1 MKTDRKNPSKIH
13 LLDLITLDE
22 LQSLQ
27 DSFAIANDVS
37 SSISDLNGN
46 LITSQSNSNRVC
58 QIIRST
64 ETGRINCV
72 HSDREL
78 GNLAALSMKPTVRK
92 CLSCGFIEASAP
104 IIVGGLHIANWQISH
119 NTLGVD
125 EKRITEYAKEIG
137 ADRESMLNAFKKGSR
152 ISLKKFHQILDL
164 LWKMASEI
172 SSRSYSNMML
182 HKELDC
188 RKKSEDL
195 VRSQRDSLR
204 DMASRLALA
213 EEATRR
219 KIAISLHDS
228 VGHELVALK
237 RHLRSTLRN
246 NNSSDDIEVCLEL
259 VESVI
264 RTTRDLTFQLSP
276 PLLYDLGLSAA
287 IDSLAEDL
295 FKKRGISFSLTDK
308 APDYKT
314 PVAVRVQVYQMTR
327 ELFYN
332 ILKHAFP
339 SKVDVFIDVKNNTF
353 TLEVKDD
360 GVGMKI
366 LPRSSGKGLGL
377 LSIRERLKH
386 YGGAV
391 NFKSQ
396 PNMGTSVKLVIPVG
410 DEAIIERELLD

>member
-1 MKTDRKNPSKIH
+1 MKKDKRDPAKIH

-22 LQSLQ
+22 LQPLQ
-27 DSFAIANDVS
+27 DSFAVANDVS

-46 LITSQSNSNRVC
+46 LITRQSNSNCVC

-64 ETGRINCV
+64 DTGRANCV

-119 NTLGVD
+119 NTLGVN
-125 EKRITEYAKEIG
+125 EKRIVEYAEEIG
-137 ADRESMLNAFKKGSR
+137 ADRENMLRAFKKSPI

-172 SSRSYSNMML
+172 SSRSYSNMTL

-219 KIAISLHDS
+219 KVAISLHDS

-237 RHLRSTLRN
+237 RHLRSTLRQKS
-246 NNSSDDIEVCLEL
+246 SSDDIDICLEL

-295 FKKRGISFSLTDK
+295 FKKRGISFSLADK
-308 APDYKT
+308 VPDYKT
-314 PVAVRVQVYQMTR
+314 PVAVRVQLYQMTR
-327 ELFYN
+327 ELFHN
-332 ILKHAFP
+332 ILKHADP
-339 SKVDVFIDVKNNTF
+339 SEVKVFIDVKDDIF

-366 LPRSSGKGLGL
+366 LPRPSGKGLGL

-386 YGGAV
+386 YGGSAT
-391 NFKSQ
+391 FKSQ
-396 PNMGTSVKLVIPVG
+396 PDEGTSVKLIIPVG
-410 DEAIIERELLD
+410 DEAIIERELLE